1 MKCFPLHLLILVA
14 TLTTGRCADSPP
26 LLSVRIAL
34 PARGSELS
42 KADERELVYPNF
54 KGGIP
59 FHFPVIVTNISDKP
73 QRVAQ
78 EGCSEGNEALSFEW
92 TDESGKKQR
101 AERMGLDPAKNVYA
115 WWALQPGE
123 SVVIN
128 VFYTD
133 MTTWPGF
140 PRPPAH
146 KSQTVTMRA
155 VFEMKPFGRIASQ
168 PLRIVFTNN
177 ND

>member
-1 MKCFPLHLLILVA
+1 MKCLALHLLILAA
-14 TLTTGRCADSPP
+14 TLTASRCAENPP

-34 PARGSELS
+34 PVRGTALGDSV
-42 KADERELVYPNF
+42 ERELVYPNF

-59 FHFPVIVTNISDKP
+59 FHFPVIITNLSDKP
-73 QRVAQ
+73 QRIAQ
-78 EGCSEGNEALSFEW
+78 EWCSEGYDALSFEC
-92 TDESGKKQR
+92 TDESGKTQKAGKLGR
-101 AERMGLDPAKNVYA
+101 DWSKNFYA
-115 WWALQPGE
+115 WWTLQPAE

-133 MTTWPGF
+133 TAIWTGF

-155 VFEMKPFGRIASQ
+155 VFEMKPFGRIVSE
-168 PLRIVFTNN
+168 PLKIVFTNR

>member
-1 MKCFPLHLLILVA
+1 MRCLTLYFLILA
-14 TLTTGRCADSPP
+14 ALLTSGRCADSAP
-26 LLSVRIAL
+26 LLSVRVAL
-34 PARGSELS
+34 PARGTELGES
-42 KADERELVYPNF
+42 LERELVYPNF

-59 FHFPVIVTNISDKP
+59 FHFPVIVTNISDKT
-73 QRVAQ
+73 QRIAQ
-78 EGCSEGNEALSFEW
+78 EWCSEGYDALSFEY
-92 TDESGKKQR
+92 TDESGKMRK
-101 AERMGLDPAKNVYA
+101 AEKLGREWQKNFYA
-115 WWALQPGE
+115 WWALQPAE

-133 MTTWPGF
+133 ATTWTGF

-155 VFEMKPFGRIASQ
+155 VFEMKPFGRIVSE
-168 PLRIVFTNN
+168 PLKIVFTNS